1 MEQHGFIRDM
11 LDVKVL
17 ILFVASKAQYP
28 MTLQKVYELCFQDD
42 KLSYF
47 DVSIAVPQ
55 MVETGH
61 LQELEKG
68 SFVITDR
75 GREAEAVTED
85 AIAYPGMQRAKAAV
99 EKFNAEMRRGSL
111 ISTEICEREQGGCTV
126 KFSLNDGRSD
136 LMKIEL
142 MAPNRQQ
149 ADALERAFR
158 KRAESLYRTIM
169 TELISESEKRGS

>member
-17 ILFVASKAQYP
+17 ILFVASRAQYP

-61 LQELEKG
+61 LQELDKDILSSPNADERLWLSQK
-68 SFVITDR
+68 
-75 GREAEAVTED
+75 
-85 AIAYPGMQRAKAAV
+85 MQLRI
-99 EKFNAEMRRGSL
+99 L
-111 ISTEICEREQGGCTV
+111 
-126 KFSLNDGRSD
+126 
-136 LMKIEL
+136 
-142 MAPNRQQ
+142 
-149 ADALERAFR
+149 
-158 KRAESLYRTIM
+158 
-169 TELISESEKRGS
+169 